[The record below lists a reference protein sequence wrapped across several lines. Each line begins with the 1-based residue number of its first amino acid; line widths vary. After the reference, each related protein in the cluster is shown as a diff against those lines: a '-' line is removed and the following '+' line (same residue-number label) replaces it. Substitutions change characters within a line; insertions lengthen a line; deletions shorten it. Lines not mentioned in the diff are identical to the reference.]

1 MGHPTVIFGSA
12 KRPFWRTW
20 VGLCMNLLY
29 HLSMA
34 MALTAGEVSTIIF
47 GLYSTAYIDLEKR
60 KAKGW
65 EFICIINRGLHS
77 V

>member
-1 MGHPTVIFGSA
+1 MGHPTEIFGSA
-12 KRPFWRTW
+12 KRPSWPTW
-20 VGLCMNLLY
+20 VGLHMNLLY
-29 HLSMA
+29 LLSMA
-34 MALTAGEVSTIIF
+34 MALPAGEVSTIIF

-65 EFICIINRGLHS
+65 ELICINRGLHS